1 MMALGRAFAMVFC
14 LIQAVSGESGN
25 AQDGDLED
33 AEPEDHSFWCHS
45 QLEVDE
51 SQHSLTCAFNDSDIN
66 TTNLEFQI
74 CGALLNVNCLTLDK
88 LQGIYFINTT
98 EFLLIGNSII
108 CVKLGQ
114 KNITCKDVDITTI
127 VKAEAP
133 FNLEVVYRKEA
144 NDFLVTF
151 NTSHSEKKYLK
162 TLKHEVAYRPERGES
177 NWTHVYLFHTRTTIL
192 QRKLLP
198 KAVYEIKVR
207 SIPHHNYFKGF
218 WSEWSPSSTFE
229 TPEPKNQGGWDPVL
243 PSVII
248 LSLFSMV
255 LLVILAHVLW
265 EKRIKPVIWPS
276 LPDHKKTLEQLC
288 KKPKKNLNVSFNPES
303 FLDCQIHEVN
313 GIQARDEVES
323 FLQNDLPPQPEELE
337 KQGHTAAVHSANRP
351 SELSVSP
358 PDTFKRGSPLRC
370 MARNLST
377 CNTPPSL
384 SSRSPDYRDGDR
396 NRPHVYEDLL
406 TSSGNTNGP
415 VPRPFPLQLG
425 ILIPVPQ
432 RQPIST
438 SSVLS
443 QEEAYVTMSSF
454 YQNK

>member
-1 MMALGRAFAMVFC
+1 M
-14 LIQAVSGESGN
+14 
-25 AQDGDLED
+25 
-33 AEPEDHSFWCHS
+33 
-45 QLEVDE
+45 
-51 SQHSLTCAFNDSDIN
+51 
-66 TTNLEFQI
+66 
-74 CGALLNVNCLTLDK
+74 
-88 LQGIYFINTT
+88 
-98 EFLLIGNSII
+98 
-108 CVKLGQ
+108 
-114 KNITCKDVDITTI
+114 
-127 VKAEAP
+127 
-133 FNLEVVYRKEA
+133 
-144 NDFLVTF
+144 
-151 NTSHSEKKYLK
+151 
-162 TLKHEVAYRPERGES
+162 
-177 NWTHVYLFHTRTTIL
+177 
-192 QRKLLP
+192 
-198 KAVYEIKVR
+198 YEIKVR

-396 NRPHVYEDLL
+396 NRSHVYEDLL